1 VHDVAHELNHF
12 RLPGNS
18 LIPDLQSQA
27 ERWLPLMGA
36 DFNRIVKDLVRL
48 LHACAGSPERLGR
61 MALDLAS
68 WKDVRL
74 GLLKPR
80 HFDWALNRFGG
91 FGYGLVGEAI
101 LERVGCSYLYEPHH
115 AEDTQEGLAE
125 RARGVLRTWLS
136 RQLPVSVNAAT
147 N

>member
-1 VHDVAHELNHF
+1 
-12 RLPGNS
+12 
-18 LIPDLQSQA
+18 
-27 ERWLPLMGA
+27 
-36 DFNRIVKDLVRL
+36 
-48 LHACAGSPERLGR
+48 

-115 AEDTQEGLAE
+115 AEDIQAGLAE